1 MLVYLKSVTIC
12 LSLLACSLL
21 KGNDQQLFKL
31 HGYAQGTD
39 YNITYFAAEQLIS
52 QQEVDNILLQLDSSM
67 SLYKSYSLIT
77 QFNSSDGG
85 IIMDR
90 HFKAVIGKSFEVYNV
105 SHGKFDITVAPLV
118 QLWGFGPVAIT
129 RFPDRLAIE
138 KALKNVGMNL
148 IRIKGNK
155 LIKVNPGVKID
166 LNGIA
171 QGYSVDA
178 VARHLSSKGIIAFM
192 VEIGGEI
199 CIRGPKPDGTAFTVG
214 IEGPPENSKGSPL
227 LRKVISL
234 NQGAITTSGNY
245 RKYLQSKNKRVSHLI
260 DPKTG
265 YPLDTEMI
273 SATVYAKDA
282 VTADGYD
289 NVLMAMGADEAIRF
303 VTARKDMEAYL
314 VYRKKDGTIT
324 DTLTNGFRKFIKD
337 KSPE

>member
-1 MLVYLKSVTIC
+1 MIC
-12 LSLLACSLL
+12 LSLLACFLL

-52 QQEVDNILLQLDSSM
+52 QHEVDNILLQLDSSM
-67 SLYKSYSLIT
+67 SLYKGYSLIT
-77 QFNSSDGG
+77 QFNSSDKG
-85 IIMDR
+85 IMMDR
-90 HFKAVIGKSFEVYNV
+90 HFKAVIDKSFEVYKT
-105 SHGKFDITVAPLV
+105 SQGKFDITVAPLV

-129 RFPDRLAIE
+129 KFPDPIAIE
-138 KALKNVGMNL
+138 KALKNVGMDL
-148 IRIKGNK
+148 IRIKGK
-155 LIKVNPGVKID
+155 QLVKVNPRVKID

-171 QGYSVDA
+171 QGYSVD
-178 VARHLSSKGIIAFM
+178 VIARYLSKKGITAFM

-199 CIRGPKPDGTAFTVG
+199 CVKGPKPDGTAFKVG
-214 IEGPPENSKGSPL
+214 IEGPPENSQDNPL

-265 YPLDTEMI
+265 YPLDTQMI